1 MISVI
6 VNPASGGGRAG
17 ELASGVRR
25 ELERR
30 RIGYRMQTIR
40 SFDEAAACAR
50 VAHANGHIAVAL
62 GGDGLISALAGAL
75 QGTDGVLG
83 ILPSGRGND
92 FARVLGIPLDP
103 VAACEVLATG
113 IPARLDIGRAGE
125 RTFLGVASCGLDS
138 VANRIA
144 NQTRL
149 VRGKLVYA
157 YGGVRALAVWKP
169 ASFRL
174 RLDGEPL
181 ALSGYTVAI
190 ANSSAYGGGMR
201 IAPDASLT
209 DGLFDVV
216 LLSDLS
222 RARLLSHLPK
232 VFRGSHTKLPF
243 VKIVQAREVEVD
255 ADRKF
260 TVYADGEPLADLPV
274 KLTVQPAAIRVQVPA
289 GSALPA
295 S

>member
-6 VNPASGGGRAG
+6 VNPASGGGRAAV
-17 ELASGVRR
+17 LASGVRS
-25 ELERR
+25 ELERL
-30 RIGYRMQTIR
+30 RIGYTMHVIG

-50 VAHANGHIAVAL
+50 AAQANGTAAVAL
-62 GGDGLISALAGAL
+62 GGDGLISALARAL
-75 QGTDGVLG
+75 RGTDGILG
-83 ILPSGRGND
+83 ILPAGRGND

-113 IPARLDIGRAGE
+113 TPVRLDVGRAGE
-125 RTFLGVASCGLDS
+125 RTFLGIASCGLDS

-157 YGGVRALAVWKP
+157 YGGLRALAIWKP
-169 ASFRL
+169 ARFRL
-174 RLDGEPL
+174 RLDGERL
-181 ALSGYTVAI
+181 ALGGYTVAI
-190 ANSSAYGGGMR
+190 ANSPAYGGGMR

-222 RARLLSHLPK
+222 RARFLIHLPK
-232 VFRGSHTKLPF
+232 VFSGSHTDLPF
-243 VKIVQAREVEVD
+243 VKIVRAREVEVE
-255 ADRKF
+255 ADRPL
-260 TVYADGEPLADLPV
+260 TVYADGEPLAELPI

-289 GSALPA
+289 GSSLAG
-295 S
+295 